1 MNTRIRNSAALILG
15 AVSLAFSQAAWSMGL
30 GDATVDSFLDQPL
43 VAHIELITKETDD
56 LDSVSVG
63 LASAEDYE
71 LIGASLDDITVP
83 LSFAVVSSDGQAR
96 IAVTSTLPV
105 NNPVVRL
112 IIEVNWTGGRM
123 LREYTLFLDPA
134 TFSQQAPAP
143 RIEAEP
149 APVQEPPVARE
160 DGASQ
165 AQQPSAAP
173 PRQATP
179 ETAAPAAEA
188 SAGFG
193 ADEYGPVKSG
203 DTLWEIAR
211 DWSAVNDQNIN
222 KVMLAIQRK
231 NPRAFSRNNI
241 NLLQRGAILRMP
253 EAHEVNAMSVAEA
266 NGEVT
271 EQAAAWESRENMASS
286 STPLLSDDVSTPE
299 PLYGNKAEELA
310 SESDAAAAAA
320 EPEEELVAESESEI
334 SDSMEVETEPQL
346 ELVPPS
352 EDSTLDSAYGFE
364 ESEEASEASVTAQSL
379 REELARKEE
388 ELITQQQQ
396 NAYLEQR
403 MSELESQLAESRE
416 GTVDDENLSTMEER
430 LRKERLAA
438 ENADAESSKDADS
451 PGKEQEAAPPKVRTS
466 PPDEPWYSGLT
477 WWLLGLLVLVAAG
490 AGWFMSRRDGSD
502 DDFDAAY
509 DSGDAEETLRD
520 IKSEAEDVLKVLDS
534 GTSDAAEE
542 ESKAEDSAPDDDISD
557 EAKTQEVAQEAAQEE
572 TREEAEPARK
582 SVSPVDEDAEVLDED
597 SADPEIQLD
606 LARAYISM
614 GDKEAARV
622 ILEEVIAHGDEE
634 QQAEA
639 SKMKDFL

>member
-30 GDATVDSFLDQPL
+30 GDARVDSFLDQPL

-96 IAVTSTLPV
+96 IAVTSTHPV

-112 IIEVNWTGGRM
+112 IIEVNWSGGRM
-123 LREYTLFLDPA
+123 LREYTLFLDPP

-143 RIEAEP
+143 RMEP
-149 APVQEPPVARE
+149 DRPVAQAPAAVQEEPVQQETPAATETAPQ
-160 DGASQ
+160 Q
-165 AQQPSAAP
+165 AAPASAAP
-173 PRQATP
+173 
-179 ETAAPAAEA
+179 
-188 SAGFG
+188 AGGDSVQSG

-211 DWSAVNDQNIN
+211 DWSAGSGQNLN

-253 EAHEVNAMSVAEA
+253 DTVEIDEISTSAAYN
-266 NGEVT
+266 EVT
-271 EQAAAWESRENMASS
+271 DQAAAFQTRRNMVSS
-286 STPLLSDDVSTPE
+286 STPLLSAESAAPAPAVSDESP
-299 PLYGNKAEELA
+299 ELA
-310 SESDAAAAAA
+310 EASDSE
-320 EPEEELVAESESEI
+320 ESESLS
-334 SDSMEVETEPQL
+334 SDPLDLQEEHQL

-352 EDSTLDSAYGFE
+352 QDSTVDGAHGFE
-364 ESEEASEASVTAQSL
+364 ESEDASEAAVTSQSL

-403 MSELESQLAESRE
+403 LGELESQLAESRE
-416 GTVDDENLSTMEER
+416 GTLDDENLSSMEER
-430 LRKERLAA
+430 LREERLAA
-438 ENADAESSKDADS
+438 AEEPARDAAS
-451 PGKEQEAAPPKVRTS
+451 PEAKQEPAVPKVTTS
-466 PPDEPWYSGLT
+466 QQKKEPWYSGMMM
-477 WWLLGLLVLVAAG
+477 WLIGLLVVAAAV
-490 AGWFMSRRDGSD
+490 AGWFMSKRGGSD
-502 DDFDAAY
+502 DIADIEP
-509 DSGDAEETLRD
+509 GAEEALRG
-520 IKSEAEDVLKVLDS
+520 IAEEAEDVLKVLEPES
-534 GTSDAAEE
+534 SEAAEPE
-542 ESKAEDSAPDDDISD
+542 AEDEDELDDPVAAAEVSEQD
-557 EAKTQEVAQEAAQEE
+557 EALDVVQDTVEEE
-572 TREEAEPARK
+572 TKTKRGGSSFAAT
-582 SVSPVDEDAEVLDED
+582 DEDAEVLDED

-622 ILEEVIAHGDEE
+622 ILDEVITNGSEE

-639 SKMKDFL
+639 KKMKDFL